1 MEINS
6 FFRSEVDYKSG
17 FKTDSTIRSWQLN
30 SFMAGF
36 VLGVNQKETLF
47 TGELQFWNSLL
58 WFCLLLLN

>member
-6 FFRSEVDYKSG
+6 FFKSEVDYKSC

-30 SFMAGF
+30 SSMAGF
-36 VLGVNQKETLF
+36 VLGVNQKETLL